1 MKNNYVFELHD
12 YTSSV
17 HLGIYTITILSIQ
30 YNILYIFNQIQP
42 KKCELISYELC
53 KYHEYYKFC
62 RTQNTSPTL

>member
-53 KYHEYYKFC
+53 KYEYYKFC